1 MLVSLESISK
11 TYGQNGR
18 QVNALDNVDFTLDTG
33 EFVAIQGPSGCGKS
47 TLLMTLGGLLRPNH
61 GNVLI
66 DGTSVYSISAN
77 ERAAL
82 RARTIGYVFQQFH
95 LVPYLSIFD
104 NVMAARI
111 GKGAAE
117 KKQYADRAEALIDQF
132 GLSDRKSH
140 RPGQLSTGERQRT
153 ALARAL
159 LNSPKLLVA
168 DEPTGNLDQKNA
180 ESVLQHMSEFAKNGG
195 AVLLVTHDDRAAE
208 SAQQVRH
215 MKDGNFVE

>member
-1 MLVSLESISK
+1 MLVTIESLSK

-18 QVNALDNVDFTLDTG
+18 QVNALQHVDFTLDAG

-47 TLLMTLGGLLRPNH
+47 TLLMTLGGLLRPTS
-61 GNVLI
+61 GSVVV
-66 DGTSVYSISAN
+66 DGDDVYGLSPNA
-77 ERAAL
+77 RAAL
-82 RARTIGYVFQQFH
+82 RAEKIGYVFQQFH
-95 LVPYLSIFD
+95 LVPYLTIFD

-117 KKQYADRAEALIDQF
+117 KKAYANRAEELIEQF
-132 GLSDRKSH
+132 GLSERRSH

-180 ESVLQHMSEFAKNGG
+180 ESVLQHMSHFADNGG

-208 SAQQVRH
+208 SAQKVRH
-215 MKDGNFVE
+215 MQEGNFVD